1 MKKVYIIH
9 TSFISVDTLS
19 RLFAEI
25 APDVIVRNIV
35 DDSLLPE
42 IMENG
47 GVTKGVIQR
56 VCAYA
61 LQAEK
66 AGADLIFNQCSSAG
80 PAADIAAKTLNI
92 PLLKVEQAMVE
103 KALEI
108 GEKIAVIATIGTT
121 LNPSVAMIRDTAEK
135 VGKKVQVDSV
145 LLEDAYQELFLNKNA
160 SAHNRIIIEKIRE
173 IENFYDVIV
182 LAQGSMVTLL
192 DDLSDVHTP
201 ILTSPR
207 MGVERAKAILDAM
220 PE

>member
-1 MKKVYIIH
+1 MEYIL
-9 TSFISVDTLS
+9 T
-19 RLFAEI
+19 
-25 APDVIVRNIV
+25 
-35 DDSLLPE
+35 
-42 IMENG
+42 M
-47 GVTKGVIQR
+47 
-56 VCAYA
+56 
-61 LQAEK
+61 EK

-92 PLLKVEQAMVE
+92 PLLKVDQAMVE

>member
-1 MKKVYIIH
+1 
-9 TSFISVDTLS
+9 
-19 RLFAEI
+19 
-25 APDVIVRNIV
+25 
-35 DDSLLPE
+35 
-42 IMENG
+42 
-47 GVTKGVIQR
+47 
-56 VCAYA
+56 
-61 LQAEK
+61 
-66 AGADLIFNQCSSAG
+66 
-80 PAADIAAKTLNI
+80 
-92 PLLKVEQAMVE
+92 
-103 KALEI
+103 
-108 GEKIAVIATIGTT
+108 
-121 LNPSVAMIRDTAEK
+121 MIRDTAEK

>member
-66 AGADLIFNQCSSAG
+66 AGADLIFNQCSCLLYTSIGEPWGKLAG
-80 PAADIAAKTLNI
+80 NMFLLGLLMLPVLVAVMTISKLLYGAIDHLSLIHIYVKYRGADKKLHLAHTLNASGLATSRVI
-92 PLLKVEQAMVE
+92 PAIVEQYQNDD
-103 KALEI
+103 
-108 GEKIAVIATIGTT
+108 G
-121 LNPSVAMIRDTAEK
+121 SVTVPE
-135 VGKKVQVDSV
+135 V
-145 LLEDAYQELFLNKNA
+145 LRPYLGID
-160 SAHNRIIIEKIRE
+160 RIEKQR
-173 IENFYDVIV
+173 
-182 LAQGSMVTLL
+182 
-192 DDLSDVHTP
+192 
-201 ILTSPR
+201 
-207 MGVERAKAILDAM
+207 
-220 PE
+220 

>member
-66 AGADLIFNQCSSAG
+66 AAADLIFNQCS
-80 PAADIAAKTLNI
+80 AKTLNI
-92 PLLKVEQAMVE
+92 PLLKVDQAMVE

>member
-1 MKKVYIIH
+1 
-9 TSFISVDTLS
+9 
-19 RLFAEI
+19 
-25 APDVIVRNIV
+25 
-35 DDSLLPE
+35 
-42 IMENG
+42 
-47 GVTKGVIQR
+47 
-56 VCAYA
+56 
-61 LQAEK
+61 
-66 AGADLIFNQCSSAG
+66 
-80 PAADIAAKTLNI
+80 
-92 PLLKVEQAMVE
+92 MVE

-207 MGVERAKAILDAM
+207 MGVERAKAILM
-220 PE
+220 QCPNKR

>member
-1 MKKVYIIH
+1 
-9 TSFISVDTLS
+9 
-19 RLFAEI
+19 
-25 APDVIVRNIV
+25 
-35 DDSLLPE
+35 
-42 IMENG
+42 MENG
-47 GVTKGVIQR
+47 GVTKGGIQR
-56 VCAYA
+56 VCAYS

-92 PLLKVEQAMVE
+92 PLLKVDQAMVE